1 MAKRATKPSPL
12 LSHRKPPIDPTTV
25 RLERGRGSK
34 GRGGDPGG
42 EYWHI
47 YAGTARAGHIYINFV
62 VDELVGEH
70 ASIQIQINAPQQGRG
85 IGKVAYRLAVNESRY
100 NLIYAHMR
108 KSNSF
113 SRKAAEAA
121 GFDLVQDLDAPQLL
135 MVWQDR

>member
-1 MAKRATKPSPL
+1 MAKWAIKPSPL
-12 LSHRKPPIDPTTV
+12 VPSRKPQIDPATV

-47 YAGTARAGHIYINFV
+47 YASSTRAGHIYINFI

-70 ASIQIQINAPQQGRG
+70 ASIQIQINAAQQGRG
-85 IGKVAYRLAVNESRY
+85 IGKVAYQLAVNESSY

-121 GFDLVQDLDAPQLL
+121 GFELMGNLVAPQLL
-135 MVWQDR
+135 MVWHDR